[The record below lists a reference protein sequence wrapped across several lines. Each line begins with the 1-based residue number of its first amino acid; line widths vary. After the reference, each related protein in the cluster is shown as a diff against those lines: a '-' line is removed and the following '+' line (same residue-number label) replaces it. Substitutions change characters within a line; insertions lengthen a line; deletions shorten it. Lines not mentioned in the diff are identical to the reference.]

1 MTSIEKPKPD
11 LKLIDS
17 MESSETSSLESE
29 KSIRPQIIAGC
40 WFLQLH
46 VTSMTAILILIIIFF
61 ILPEF
66 LWDPLFDIWLEWPK
80 GRSSTSISAWSR
92 WWFGCRAIS

>member
-46 VTSMTAILILIIIFF
+46 VTSMTAIHEKLVLAMI
-61 ILPEF
+61 
-66 LWDPLFDIWLEWPK
+66 PL
-80 GRSSTSISAWSR
+80 RSPVRIV
-92 WWFGCRAIS
+92 

>member
-1 MTSIEKPKPD
+1 MTLIEKTKPD

-29 KSIRPQIIAGC
+29 KSIRPPPKIIAGC

-46 VTSMTAILILIIIFF
+46 VTFMSLQF
-61 ILPEF
+61 
-66 LWDPLFDIWLEWPK
+66 
-80 GRSSTSISAWSR
+80 
-92 WWFGCRAIS
+92 

>member
-1 MTSIEKPKPD
+1 MTSIEKTKPD

-29 KSIRPQIIAGC
+29 KSIRPPPKIIAGC

-46 VTSMTAILILIIIFF
+46 VTSMTAIHEKLVLAMI
-61 ILPEF
+61 
-66 LWDPLFDIWLEWPK
+66 PL
-80 GRSSTSISAWSR
+80 RSPVRIV
-92 WWFGCRAIS
+92 